1 MVSQRVGS
9 NPRGAGSV
17 GAQRSSSR
25 ELFATSPVG
34 IEWQNDCSPTGRYAS
49 IVGPE
54 GALVVLEELNDE
66 ALMEAYQQ
74 GDTRAFDRLLKKH
87 RRPVF
92 NFLRRQVGNE
102 AMAEDLMQE
111 VFLRIIKGAPSYKR
125 QAKFT
130 TWLYTIARNLCVD
143 HTRRA
148 KHRKVASLDQ
158 PVRSGGDDKG
168 QSSTLGELVA
178 DSGPRVGRQVIGHQL
193 QGHLQEAIAAL
204 GEEQREVFLMREF
217 LNLPFKEIADIVG
230 CPENT
235 VKSRMR
241 YALDHLRHQLEEY
254 RDLALA
260 VQ

>member
-1 MVSQRVGS
+1 
-9 NPRGAGSV
+9 
-17 GAQRSSSR
+17 
-25 ELFATSPVG
+25 
-34 IEWQNDCSPTGRYAS
+34 
-49 IVGPE
+49 VGPE
-54 GALVVLEELNDE
+54 GALVVLEQLSDE

-148 KHRKVASLDQ
+148 KHRKVSSLDQ
-158 PVRSGGDDKG
+158 PVRSSSDDKG
-168 QSSTLGELVA
+168 QSTLGELVA
-178 DSGPRVGRQVIGHQL
+178 DSGPQVDRQVIGHQL
-193 QGHLQEAIAAL
+193 QGRLQEAIATL
-204 GEEQREVFLMREF
+204 NEEQREVFLMREY
-217 LNLPFKEIADIVG
+217 LNLPFKEIADVVG

-241 YALDHLRHQLEEY
+241 YALDHLRQQLEEY

>member
-1 MVSQRVGS
+1 
-9 NPRGAGSV
+9 
-17 GAQRSSSR
+17 
-25 ELFATSPVG
+25 
-34 IEWQNDCSPTGRYAS
+34 
-49 IVGPE
+49 
-54 GALVVLEELNDE
+54 VVLEQQSDE

-74 GDTRAFDRLLKKH
+74 GDTRAFERLLRKH
-87 RRPVF
+87 QRPVY
-92 NFLRRQVGNE
+92 NFICRQVGHQ

-143 HTRRA
+143 NARRA
-148 KHRKVASLDQ
+148 KHRKAASLDQ
-158 PVRSGGDDKG
+158 PVGRGQDDDRG
-168 QSSTLGELVA
+168 QTTLGELVA
-178 DSGPRVGRQVIGHQL
+178 DRGAGVDRQAIGHQL
-193 QGHLQEAIAAL
+193 QGHLQEAIGTL
-204 GEEQREVFLMREF
+204 NDEQREVFLMREY

-241 YALDHLRHQLEEY
+241 YALDHLRQQLEEY
-254 RDLALA
+254 RDLAQA